1 MRKLRAVD
9 RADEKGRKKKGATL
23 KIRNLKEE
31 EEKLHAKK
39 KDKRERR
46 VGQNLSK
53 YTLVLSTS
61 LLTTPFNEFSTA
73 VQRAR
78 GSSQI
83 ESPLQGNSLSPLPL
97 LLFSP
102 PDGDKLDCSLNS
114 SSDRVLLN
122 LILIFLLVSFIAT
135 AGSIAGTLNSPVRG
149 CLSMAHLHALALALL
164 QATVM

>member
-23 KIRNLKEE
+23 KIRN
-31 EEKLHAKK
+31 
-39 KDKRERR
+39 
-46 VGQNLSK
+46 
-53 YTLVLSTS
+53 
-61 LLTTPFNEFSTA
+61 FNEFSTA